1 MSVEIDGKIFRNIQE
16 QVQKNKEDIEALL
29 QGIRIVGYGETV
41 PSDLQIGEAWLKG
54 SEPPFVLYVETAD
67 NGTVEVGQ
75 WPAKGPQGIQGE
87 QGEPGEIG
95 EVSISVKTIAA
106 GMDATGT
113 VENENG
119 NISIKL
125 EIPQGRQGL
134 QGEQGP
140 QGPQGIQGEK
150 GLQGPQGEP
159 AFAFT
164 ILGTV
169 ADVSSLPDVAEVAQ
183 NSAYLVGAAAPYS
196 LYLAIGSGSSRA
208 WKNLGTY
215 SPNQISI
222 DAQLDDTSENPVQN
236 KAIAEM
242 FPLQSSNI
250 LLGVAVSPDTFL
262 NDDGTTRP
270 LGGFAVTDY
279 VELEVNTYY
288 FCDYECS
295 NPSITYPRVGA
306 IYNSDKTFSRYVYYL
321 YNWQHIFP
329 TGDEKYLRIC
339 TRETSA
345 DYTVRLR
352 LYKSKEG
359 FYQTLTLTAD
369 AIARKRYRLYGKKIV
384 VLGDSIFG
392 DNGATSNN
400 LDGTHFHATKYFGD
414 DSGANVING
423 ACAGKRMTS
432 ISAADPLNFPELADA
447 ISTGDFSA
455 QLAYI
460 GNGAPVQYYQQIY
473 DLAATDFSTV
483 DLLCI
488 AFGTNDYGNSKTL
501 YDSGSSN
508 KDAVQSALRYGL
520 NEIIAAHPKM
530 KIAILSPIWRCYY
543 ENGVITEDSD
553 TKENALGLTLIDYV
567 EGIRDVAKEYHVE
580 FIDDY
585 FTLGINRQNAAT
597 FLRNDGTH
605 LTEDGRKLLGHHLA
619 EVVIA

>member
-16 QVQKNKEDIEALL
+16 QVEKNKEDIEALL
-29 QGIRIVGYGETV
+29 QGIRIIGSGAVV
-41 PSDLQIGEAWLKG
+41 PTLEVGEAWLKG
-54 SEPPFVLYVETAD
+54 TQAPYELYVETES
-67 NGTVEVGQ
+67 GTVNAGQ
-75 WPAKGPQGIQGE
+75 WPARGPAGIQGD
-87 QGEPGEIG
+87 PGSPGQVG
-95 EVSISVKTIAA
+95 EVSVNVKTLSP
-106 GMDATGT
+106 GMDAYG
-113 VENENG
+113 EASSENG
-119 NISIKL
+119 NITINL
-125 EIPQGRQGL
+125 EIPQGRQGI

-140 QGPQGIQGEK
+140 KGDQGIQGE
-150 GLQGPQGEP
+150 QGPKGDQGEP
-159 AFAFT
+159 SYAFT

-169 ADVSSLPDVAEVAQ
+169 ASSADLPAIGTVAD

-196 LYLAIGSGSSRA
+196 LYLTVGTGVNRA
-208 WKNLGTY
+208 WKNLGSY
-215 SPNQISI
+215 SPNQISV
-222 DAQLDDTSENPVQN
+222 DAAFDATSENPVQN
-236 KAIAEM
+236 KVIASM
-242 FPLQSSNI
+242 FPLQSSNV
-250 LLGVAVSPDTFL
+250 LLGVAVSPSTFL
-262 NDDGTTRP
+262 DNDGTTRS
-270 LGGFAVTDY
+270 LSGFSVTDY
-279 VELEVNTYY
+279 IELEINTYY
-288 FCDYECS
+288 FCDYENS
-295 NPSITYPRVGA
+295 SPSITYPRTGV
-306 IYNSDKTFSRYVYYL
+306 IYNSDRTFSRTVNYL
-321 YNWQHIFP
+321 YGWQHIFL
-329 TGDEKYLRIC
+329 TGSEKYLRIC
-339 TRETSA
+339 TRESA
-345 DYTVRLR
+345 TDYTVRLR

-359 FYQTLTLTAD
+359 YYQTETLTAD

-384 VLGDSIFG
+384 LLGDSIFG
-392 DNGATSNN
+392 ANGGSSNN
-400 LDGTHFHATKYFGD
+400 LDGVHFHATKYFGD

-432 ISAADPLNFPELADA
+432 ISASDPLNFPELADA

-455 QLAYI
+455 QIAYI
-460 GNGAPVQYYQQIY
+460 GKGAPVQYYQQIY

-520 NEIIAAHPKM
+520 NEIIAAHPNM